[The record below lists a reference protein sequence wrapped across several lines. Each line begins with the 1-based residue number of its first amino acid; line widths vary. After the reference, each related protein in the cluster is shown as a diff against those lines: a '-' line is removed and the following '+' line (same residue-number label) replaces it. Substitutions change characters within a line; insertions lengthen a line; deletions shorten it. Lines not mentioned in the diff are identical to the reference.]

1 MNSSLPAI
9 PVLVTSLLLF
19 GCRQLPAGI
28 SSKSAPASVK
38 APDNAVRKNALH
50 LLCDLLGD
58 EKNLSKL
65 LIIKKATPELK
76 QLVKAISETAA
87 TELKTL
93 DTWRG
98 TNRPPAK
105 AQLGLP
111 PGETAT
117 REAISK
123 TKQHELLHSSGSELE
138 FQLLLTQA
146 EALNYGKHL
155 ALVISENEPDTI
167 HAQKA
172 SAMSQ
177 ELNQLRE
184 QVLSRLRRSNRN
196 RS

>member
-1 MNSSLPAI
+1 MKSRLPVI
-9 PVLVTSLLLF
+9 SVLVASVLLL
-19 GCRQLPAGI
+19 GCRQLPAAI
-28 SSKSAPASVK
+28 SSKVAPAPVK
-38 APDNAVRKNALH
+38 TPDNAIRENALN

-65 LIIKKATPELK
+65 LIIKKATPDLK
-76 QLVKAISETAA
+76 QLVKAISQTAA

-98 TNRPPAK
+98 TNRQPAK
-105 AQLGLP
+105 ALLGLP

-117 REAISK
+117 RDAISK
-123 TKQHELLHSSGSELE
+123 TKQHELLHGSGSELE
-138 FQLLLTQA
+138 FQLLLTQV

-155 ALVISENEPDTI
+155 ALVISQNEPDVL

-184 QVLSRLRRSNRN
+184 QALALLRSASRN